1 MSVLFADV
9 QNDRHLGKYLHIIR
23 DAPGYPVFYDSNR
36 DILSLPPIINSDLT
50 KITLDTRDVLIEIT
64 VTDKTKLD
72 ISISI
77 MVAMFSVYCSE
88 PFESQLPPLTML
100 TIRIE
105 PVQINSDHNG
115 CTRACPNVKPHEMT
129 AEVSYINACTGL
141 SLGPQEISSLL
152 EKMCIFSTPSKTNK
166 NTLDIK
172 IPITHADILHQC
184 DLMEDVAIAYGYN
197 SLPQTLFLN
206 STTIGAP
213 LPINKLS
220 DIVRKEV
227 AFAGWTE
234 VMSLI
239 LCSHDENYRFL
250 RRKDDG
256 QAVVLANPKMVEYQ
270 VVRTTLLPGIL
281 KTLRENKAMGLPVGV
296 FEVSDVA
303 LQDTSQE
310 HKAKNERRW
319 AGVWINKTAGF
330 EIVHGL
336 LDRFLPLFSG
346 ALTCRVMQV
355 LSVKLVSSTS
365 TDQTWPSWLEN
376 SKLGSARSFRSE
388 SSQDSEIRAELRAA
402 IEMLVRLA
410 RGIESR
416 C

>member
-1 MSVLFADV
+1 M
-9 QNDRHLGKYLHIIR
+9 
-23 DAPGYPVFYDSNR
+23 PGYPVFYDSNR
-36 DILSLPPIINSDLT
+36 DVLSLPPIINGDLT

-64 VTDKTKLD
+64 ATDKTKLD

-77 MVAMFSVYCSE
+77 MIAMFSVYCSE
-88 PFESQLPPLTML
+88 PFESQLPPSIML
-100 TIRIE
+100 TVRIE

-115 CTRACPNVKPHEMT
+115 CTRVCPNVKPREMT

-141 SLGPQEISSLL
+141 SLSPQEISSLL
-152 EKMCIFSTPSKTNK
+152 ERMCIFATPSKTNT
-166 NTLDIK
+166 NLLNIK
-172 IPITHADILHQC
+172 IPIIRADILHQC

-206 STTIGAP
+206 SATIGAP

-256 QAVVLANPKMVEYQ
+256 QAVVLANPKTVEYQ

-303 LQDTSQE
+303 MQDETRE
-310 HKAKNERRW
+310 RKARNERRW

-336 LDRFLPLFSG
+336 LDRFVPLFG
-346 ALTCRVMQV
+346 
-355 LSVKLVSSTS
+355 
-365 TDQTWPSWLEN
+365 
-376 SKLGSARSFRSE
+376 
-388 SSQDSEIRAELRAA
+388 
-402 IEMLVRLA
+402 
-410 RGIESR
+410 
-416 C
+416 